1 MTEAKNTI
9 QIMLVDDH
17 ELVRNGIKSLL
28 EDEDELTVL
37 GEASNGEEAIELIK
51 NIVPDVLIV
60 DIKMPSM
67 TGIEL
72 VQRLTTLNLKT
83 RFLMLSMHDSEE
95 YVLQSIDAGAH
106 GYLLKDANR
115 EEFLKAIKTVYE
127 KDLYFSG
134 DVSRYLVNR
143 YRQKTE
149 GKEVFSS
156 ISTLTPPPTV
166 ATAISLTKREMQIL
180 QLAATGMT
188 NQQIAEQLGKS
199 KRTVEAHRFNLMKKL
214 EVKNLMELINKGQ
227 ALGFL

>member
-1 MTEAKNTI
+1 MTAAKNTI

-17 ELVRNGIKSLL
+17 ALVRNGIKSLL
-28 EDEDELTVL
+28 EDEEELTVL
-37 GEASNGEEAIELIK
+37 GEASNGKEAIELIQ
-51 NIVPDVLIV
+51 NIVPDVLII

-72 VQRLTTLNLKT
+72 VQQLTTLNLKT

-143 YRQKTE
+143 YRQKIE
-149 GKEVFSS
+149 SKGGQS
-156 ISTLTPPPTV
+156 STLIPSTTV
-166 ATAISLTKREMQIL
+166 TTDISLTKREMQIL